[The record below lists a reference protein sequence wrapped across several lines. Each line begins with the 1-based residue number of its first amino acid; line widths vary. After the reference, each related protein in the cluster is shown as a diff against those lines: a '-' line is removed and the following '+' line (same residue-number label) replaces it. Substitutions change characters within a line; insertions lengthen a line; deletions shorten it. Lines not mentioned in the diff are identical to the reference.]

1 MDVGEVAVAEDTGI
15 GVRFLQTAEQVQQG
29 TFLGS
34 GACVVGVA
42 TLVQP
47 SLVAHAKA
55 VLVVAPGMCPYK
67 VLVARLVGLSV
78 AGDVVVV
85 AREPEALGMVPDEL
99 CHRVRPVTAR
109 RGTVNDDEVDCTH
122 TTYSSG

>member
-1 MDVGEVAVAEDTGI
+1 M
-15 GVRFLQTAEQVQQG
+15 
-29 TFLGS
+29 
-34 GACVVGVA
+34 
-42 TLVQP
+42 
-47 SLVAHAKA
+47 
-55 VLVVAPGMCPYK
+55 
-67 VLVARLVGLSV
+67 ARLVGLAV

-85 AREPEALGMVPDEL
+85 AREPEPPGMVPDEL